1 LTAARVLIA
10 SLLCMAEPA
19 AASSGVGSPP
29 SDTLDSIRAR
39 GELRWGADAFG
50 GAPYVFQ
57 DPMDPNH
64 LIGFEVELA
73 DAIARSLNVRARPIE
88 GAWDK
93 LLELLARGDF
103 DVALNGIEVADE
115 KRRVCL
121 LSRPYYAAVERLTV
135 RRGDPAAPRR
145 LEALAGRKVGTLP
158 RERPGSAKRGGGDA
172 WPLALADAATR
183 GGPAGRAHRGPTDD
197 ERCDRAPQG

>member
-1 LTAARVLIA
+1 MTAACALLASFLAIA
-10 SLLCMAEPA
+10 VEPPGAESAPA
-19 AASSGVGSPP
+19 PPDGTLAA
-29 SDTLDSIRAR
+29 IRAR

-73 DAIARSLNVRARPIE
+73 DAIARRMGVTARPSA

-93 LLELLARGDF
+93 LLDLLARGDF

-115 KRRVCL
+115 KLRVCL
-121 LSRPYYAAVERLTV
+121 LSRPYYAAGERL
-135 RRGDPAAPRR
+135 
-145 LEALAGRKVGTLP
+145 
-158 RERPGSAKRGGGDA
+158 
-172 WPLALADAATR
+172 
-183 GGPAGRAHRGPTDD
+183 
-197 ERCDRAPQG
+197 